1 MCSSV
6 YKHSFVVLNWSKFE
20 HRKIQENIYV
30 ALSLKILSTQDKEG
44 MKCSSLIKWSK
55 AKKTLWQ
62 LYKKKK
68 FSNSASSWHK
78 DNIRSQVLITHF
90 SNRIQRT
97 SVSKLL
103 VPRCKVLEVNYL
115 PINEVYN
122 SYKLSIKSQE
132 SSKNKY
138 YYSSGDK
145 GGSAKK
151 MKNFAGG
158 GNYRYTVS

>member
-1 MCSSV
+1 MWLSV
-6 YKHSFVVLNWSKFE
+6 LKFSAHKTKKGWSVHLWSNDQRPKKHYGNCK
-20 HRKIQENIYV
+20 
-30 ALSLKILSTQDKEG
+30 
-44 MKCSSLIKWSK
+44 
-55 AKKTLWQ
+55 
-62 LYKKKK
+62 KKKK

-78 DNIRSQVLITHF
+78 DNIRSQVLTTHF

-122 SYKLSIKSQE
+122 SYKLSIRSQE

-158 GNYRYTVS
+158 GDYRYTVS